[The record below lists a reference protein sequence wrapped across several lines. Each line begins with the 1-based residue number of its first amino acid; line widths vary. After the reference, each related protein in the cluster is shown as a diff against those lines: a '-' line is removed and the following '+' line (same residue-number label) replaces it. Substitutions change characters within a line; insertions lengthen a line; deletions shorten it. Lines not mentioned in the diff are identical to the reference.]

1 MLFVHEL
8 YSVGIFFR
16 LCLSLSTVPSRL
28 SPLSLNYV
36 FSLCPLLGLFRWRS
50 WSMCTAS
57 LVYKYPPD
65 VLF

>member
-16 LCLSLSTVPSRL
+16 ICSFLSTVPSRL
-28 SPLSLNYV
+28 SPLLLNSV
-36 FSLCPLLGLFRWRS
+36 FSLCPLLGLFRWCSR
-50 WSMCTAS
+50 SMCTAS
-57 LVYKYPPD
+57 LVYKYPPG